1 MAKLYLKRTLGG
13 SFVAA
18 DESSLEL
25 ARRFKMGE
33 IYRAD
38 IVKPRSYKHHCQ
50 FMALLDLTFQ
60 NQDKYTDFKMF
71 RRAVALAAGHVEQM
85 ITLDGEVQL
94 IPLSYSYDELPDEV
108 EFTEKFGA
116 AMTVCA
122 HMMHDMGIAEL
133 EAEVSRYADEHYG
146 RAA

>member
-1 MAKLYLKRTLGG
+1 MARMYLRKTLSG
-13 SFVAA
+13 FVPA
-18 DESSLEL
+18 DEPSLEVSRKL
-25 ARRFKMGE
+25 KLNE
-33 IYRAD
+33 VYRSD
-38 IVKPRSYKHHCQ
+38 VVKPRSYKHHCQ

-85 ITLDGEVQL
+85 ITLDGEIQL
-94 IPLSYSYDELPDEV
+94 IPLSYSYDELPDEI

-122 HMMHDMGIAEL
+122 HMMNDIGIPEL
-133 EAEVSRYADEHYG
+133 AAEVSRYADERYG